1 MRKKYWAVCYGGHC
15 RWAGP
20 FATQEEAV
28 WDAFG
33 VRLAQLEGLTRSEE
47 FSITVREFPKNPKYM
62 PLKDRTPFL
71 EALYAR
77 HKEKTGNEI
86 K

>member
-1 MRKKYWAVCYGGHC
+1 MFEAYGIQPTS
-15 RWAGP
+15 WNKQ
-20 FATQEEAV
+20 ATTIA
-28 WDAFG
+28 
-33 VRLAQLEGLTRSEE
+33 
-47 FSITVREFPKNPKYM
+47 EFPKNPKYM
-62 PLKDRTPFL
+62 PLKDRIPFL